1 MNKPKNGFLIQFRLT
16 LAGNIPFPFFFY
28 LFESSSCWWCS
39 HHFYGS
45 IQFCSGCDS
54 LVSNCLIPK
63 VWSLLTIMN
72 FFCVFVSPTQLPLIF
87 HLCQIHIA
95 RFYDLIVVLLTKL
108 HPNCLFGHGDSPP
121 FPVLLMVVLFS
132 LSRGMIGK
140 LIFGLV
146 SSTHTKTVQH
156 AKALLCRVHLFSYS
170 HLQWDWIYS
179 ISNINWTG
187 GEPLSPSSLTTK
199 TERRM
204 NQPTRTW
211 TDRDHQKTRPQTY
224 DLHKQLIMSLFWT
237 RTTTTTTAT

>member
-1 MNKPKNGFLIQFRLT
+1 MNQVLADSAAIIFTVRFNSVLVVIHLFLI
-16 LAGNIPFPFFFY
+16 
-28 LFESSSCWWCS
+28 
-39 HHFYGS
+39 
-45 IQFCSGCDS
+45 
-54 LVSNCLIPK
+54 
-63 VWSLLTIMN
+63 VWSQRFDHCWLSWI
-72 FFCVFVSPTQLPLIF
+72 FFVFVSPTQLPLIF

-95 RFYDLIVVLLTKL
+95 WFYDLIVVLLTKL

-121 FPVLLMVVLFS
+121 FPVLLMVVLFP

-199 TERRM
+199 TEGRM

-237 RTTTTTTAT
+237 RTATTTAT